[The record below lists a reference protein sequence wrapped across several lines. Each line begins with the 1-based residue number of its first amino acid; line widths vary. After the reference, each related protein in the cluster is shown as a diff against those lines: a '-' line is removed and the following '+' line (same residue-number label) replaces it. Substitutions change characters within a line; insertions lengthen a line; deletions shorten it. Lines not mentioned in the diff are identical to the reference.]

1 MTKLDLQVRRE
12 SSSLRQLAT
21 DRLRDAVLSGAFQP
35 GTKLVERDLCEMLG
49 VSRTVLREA
58 LQHLGAE
65 GLITSVPHKGPV
77 VATISAK
84 EAQDIYAV
92 RTALEALAGEG
103 FALHAS
109 EDQIAK
115 LREALNKLEKA
126 SEGESTHELLDA
138 KNDFYAILLD
148 GCGNEVVASMLTL
161 LNNRVTLLR
170 RMSLSKPGRSRETL
184 AELHEIVD
192 AIEQRDSKR
201 AKKLCAAHVTKAA
214 AVALKNLKAES
225 ASA

>member
-1 MTKLDLQVRRE
+1 MMTKLDLQVRRE

-126 SEGESTHELLDA
+126 SEG
-138 KNDFYAILLD
+138 
-148 GCGNEVVASMLTL
+148 
-161 LNNRVTLLR
+161 
-170 RMSLSKPGRSRETL
+170 
-184 AELHEIVD
+184 
-192 AIEQRDSKR
+192 
-201 AKKLCAAHVTKAA
+201 
-214 AVALKNLKAES
+214 
-225 ASA
+225 